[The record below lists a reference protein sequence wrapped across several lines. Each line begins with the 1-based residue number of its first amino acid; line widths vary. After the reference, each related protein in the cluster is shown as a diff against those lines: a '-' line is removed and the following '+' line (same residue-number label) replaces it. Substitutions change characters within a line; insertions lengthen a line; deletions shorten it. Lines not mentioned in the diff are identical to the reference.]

1 MKKLIVLAAV
11 AAALSTSACVTVI
24 DADNADND
32 DNINWSG
39 QNAQPFDASLEA
51 CREYAGR
58 NQNTPAFVACM
69 AEKGWTR
76 D

>member
-1 MKKLIVLAAV
+1 MKKLFVLAAM
-11 AAALSTSACVTVI
+11 AAALATSACVTVI
-24 DADNADND
+24 DADSD

-51 CREYAGR
+51 CRDYAGHD
-58 NQNTPAFVACM
+58 QGTQAFAACM
-69 AEKGWTR
+69 AAKGWTR